1 MQKQKFFEYLT
12 YVIVIAFLFG
22 LLFSESVLSISSL
35 ALLLILFL
43 TGKFKEKRDFI
54 AQEKTIWVLAGIY
67 AIYLVG
73 MFFCKDLSL
82 GLWEL
87 KRYIFWAI
95 LPLSIAL
102 IPNVSEKKI
111 WYLLA
116 IYVFMVFS
124 ASIHASI
131 RIVFSDFFQL

>member
-54 AQEKTIWVLAGIY
+54 AQEKTI
-67 AIYLVG
+67 
-73 MFFCKDLSL
+73 
-82 GLWEL
+82 
-87 KRYIFWAI
+87 
-95 LPLSIAL
+95 
-102 IPNVSEKKI
+102 
-111 WYLLA
+111 
-116 IYVFMVFS
+116 
-124 ASIHASI
+124 
-131 RIVFSDFFQL
+131 